1 MHNNVLVKVSFPSG
15 VSSIK
20 IENQQIIRGRW
31 IETGSSECTLY
42 EMSVIAVDAKGM
54 ARIGRSN
61 HLPRCGDCTYHFA
74 SWWHGAVQTFGKS
87 ADEQRLQRRVTL

>member
-1 MHNNVLVKVSFPSG
+1 MHYNVLVKVSFPSG
-15 VSSIK
+15 VCSIE

-42 EMSVIAVDAKGM
+42 EKSVIAVDAKGM

-61 HLPRCGDCTYHFA
+61 HLPSPRCGDCTYHFA
-74 SWWHGAVQTFGKS
+74 SRWHGAVQTFG
-87 ADEQRLQRRVTL
+87 QVGG